1 MFIFKRV
8 KKHNFTYFLYGLFD
22 TQNFGQEIKGRFLFK
37 PRGDDGNVILTVFL
51 RGRII
56 FGVCSCFESYENLP
70 AD

>member
-1 MFIFKRV
+1 MI
-8 KKHNFTYFLYGLFD
+8 LYYLGN
-22 TQNFGQEIKGRFLFK
+22 TFK